1 MITWGCLQLKVV
13 GSGFFQ
19 KSKCRFQENISLLS
33 SPFTV
38 YLGITHVPE
47 CFSFQQHPRNQ
58 TTKWLSE
65 TNHPKGCQNLAIKEL
80 SEPNNERVL
89 RIKQAKGSQNQTSKG
104 FSESNKQR
112 VLRTKQPKIFSERNN
127 QRVVRTKQ
135 PKGFQNQ
142 TTKGFIESNNQMV
155 LRIKQPKGS
164 QKQTNQK
171 VVRT

>member
-1 MITWGCLQLKVV
+1 MKVV

-80 SEPNNERVL
+80 SEPNNERVH
-89 RIKQAKGSQNQTSKG
+89 RIKQPNGSQNQTTKG
-104 FSESNKQR
+104 FSETNQPKGCQNLTIKGLSESNKQR
-112 VLRTKQPKIFSERNN
+112 VLRTKQA
-127 QRVVRTKQ
+127 
-135 PKGFQNQ
+135 KGSQNQ
-142 TTKGFIESNNQMV
+142 TTKGLSEPNNQ
-155 LRIKQPKGS
+155 RF
-164 QKQTNQK
+164 
-171 VVRT
+171 VRT

>member
-1 MITWGCLQLKVV
+1 MSIIIIHYIDFNLRELYMITWGCLQLKVV

-104 FSESNKQR
+104 FSEPNNQR
-112 VLRTKQPKIFSERNN
+112 FFQNVTTKGLLEPNN
-127 QRVVRTKQ
+127 QRVFRTKQ
-135 PKGFQNQ
+135 
-142 TTKGFIESNNQMV
+142 
-155 LRIKQPKGS
+155 RKGS
-164 QKQTNQK
+164 
-171 VVRT
+171 